1 MHLTL
6 DDIPFSPNPYDISP
20 PDWETILII
29 SDSLEDQS
37 QDHLANAL
45 RWLVSNNH
53 WPQQLPTS
61 SPSWVWWIQLLPTH
75 SSYSRY
81 QTSGPPN
88 QENLAPIWD
97 RSILPPSIR
106 PPNTQT
112 DPTYYFASFKSNSLP
127 ASLTL
132 FTTTF
137 YPLTKENSR
146 CLPSQRS

>member
-6 DDIPFSPNPYDISP
+6 DDIPFNPSPYDISP

-45 RWLVSNNH
+45 RWLASNNH

-61 SPSWVWWIQLLPTH
+61 SPSWVWWFQLRPTVN
-75 SSYSRY
+75 SYSRY
-81 QTSGPPN
+81 HTSAPRS
-88 QENLAPIWD
+88 QEKLAPVWD
-97 RSILPPSIR
+97 RSILPSSLLPPGTQATTSI
-106 PPNTQT
+106 
-112 DPTYYFASFKSNSLP
+112 YFASFKSNSLP

-132 FTTTF
+132 FATTI
-137 YPLTKENSR
+137 YPPTKENSR